1 MAATPPSTS
10 SPLTPVTLLTGFLGS
25 GKTTLLNRLLAS
37 PALHDTAVLINEYGE
52 TPIDHLLV
60 RASSDNITVLANGCV
75 CCSVAGDMV
84 NALRDLY
91 FKRSKGEIPAF
102 RRVVI
107 ETTGL
112 ADPAPI
118 LHTLLEMPLVVARY
132 VLSGIVTT
140 VDATHGLAQLETHA
154 ESAKQAAVADRLV
167 ITKCDLAS
175 AETIHT
181 LRTRLAKL
189 NPGATLIEAVHGAVN
204 PESIFDTGLYQ
215 PGNKTPDVA
224 KWLRAEA
231 YRPLLPRGATTPPR
245 HDERIAAFCV
255 RYGQP
260 VVWDELIDALEML
273 QAVRADHL
281 LRIKGIVN
289 VAGEPQPRVI
299 HAVQHTLYP
308 AAKLPS
314 WPDNDHSTRL
324 VFIVKDL
331 DPAFIHDTLAACFST
346 TPTLVSA

>member
-1 MAATPPSTS
+1 MAAIPPTTSSPTS

-37 PALHDTAVLINEYGE
+37 PALHDTAVLINEYGA

-60 RASSDNITVLANGCV
+60 RSSSDNITVLANGCV

-91 FKRSKGEIPAF
+91 FKRSQGVIPAF

-140 VDATHGLAQLETHA
+140 VDATHALAQLETHA

-175 AETIHT
+175 AETIHA
-181 LRTRLAKL
+181 LRSCLAKL
-189 NPGATLIEAVHGAVN
+189 NPGATLIEAAHGEVD
-204 PESIFDTGLYQ
+204 PDIIFDTGLHH
-215 PGNKTPDVA
+215 PG
-224 KWLRAEA
+224 KWLNAGA
-231 YRPLLPRGATTPPR
+231 YRPLLPKNTTAAPR

-255 RYGQP
+255 RYEQP
-260 VVWDELIDALEML
+260 VVWDELINALEIL
-273 QAVRADHL
+273 QSVRADNL

-289 VAGEPQPRVI
+289 VAGEPRPWVI

-308 AAKLPS
+308 AATLAA

-324 VFIVKDL
+324 VFIVRDI
-331 DPAFIHDTLAACFST
+331 DPAFIQATLDDCFST
-346 TPTLVSA
+346 APTFVSA